1 MLRAFSHNRIIMQL
15 KIKFVMATLALMP
28 QFAMTQTAAQTAAQN
43 FPARPIEMVIHSNPG
58 AGQDTFGRL
67 VADISAR
74 EKLLPQPF
82 TVVNRPGGSGAVS
95 STFIKSKRGDP
106 HYLLSV
112 STTIVLALA
121 QRPDVALGLDIYTPV
136 ALFGFDLQSLTVP
149 IDSRF
154 KTFRDLVEAAK
165 QNPDSVV
172 NGIASATGT
181 ARFFQHQIEKATG
194 AKFKYVSFK
203 SGSDAMAA
211 VMGKHV
217 DITMENVSEVL
228 SGVEAKKLRILAVP
242 AEQRLT
248 GLPDVP
254 TLKELGHNIHTG
266 GGRGLAMP
274 AGVSKEALAAM
285 ETMAERAHKSAQW
298 RDFAAKNMYENTYM
312 GSAALSQYLAKQMP
326 AVAEYM
332 AAIGVK
338 K

>member
-1 MLRAFSHNRIIMQL
+1 MQL
-15 KIKFVMATLALMP
+15 KPISVSAVLALIP
-28 QFAMTQTAAQTAAQN
+28 QAAVAQN

-95 STFIKSKRGDP
+95 STFMKSKRGDP
-106 HYLLSV
+106 HHLLSL

-154 KTFRDLVEAAK
+154 KTFKDLVDAAK
-165 QNPDSVV
+165 QAPDSVV

-181 ARFFQHQIEKATG
+181 ARFFQYQIEKATG

-217 DITMENVSEVL
+217 DITKENVSEVL

-242 AEQRLT
+242 SEQRLA
-248 GLPDVP
+248 GLPNVP
-254 TLKELGHNIHTG
+254 TLKELGYNIHVG

-274 AGVSKEALAAM
+274 AGVSKEALAVM

-298 RDFAAKNMYENTYM
+298 RDFASKNMYDNTYM

-326 AVAEYM
+326 AVAEFM
-332 AAIGVK
+332 ESIGVK
-338 K
+338 KAP